1 MPSAELCTEEEIVNL
16 VYGFYDSIRIDEVL
30 APIFSR
36 HVKDWD
42 THLPT
47 MVDFWS
53 SALRGTARFRGA
65 PMPKHTAL
73 PGLSFELFERWL
85 MLFRQ
90 TTDALP
96 NAALGQRASELA
108 RRVAQSLWR
117 GYQMRR
123 DAHKLVGAA

>member
-1 MPSAELCTEEEIVNL
+1 MPSADLCTEEEIIQLVNW
-16 VYGFYDSIRIDEVL
+16 FYESIRKDEVL
-30 APIFSR
+30 GPIFNQ

-42 THLPT
+42 THLST

-53 SALRGTARFRGA
+53 STLRGSARFRGA
-65 PMPKHTAL
+65 PMPRHTAL
-73 PGLSFELFERWL
+73 PRLSFELFERWL

-108 RRVAQSLWR
+108 RRIAQSLWH
-117 GYQMRR
+117 GYQMSR
-123 DAHKLVGAA
+123 DADKLVGVA